1 MSVSINKPTLGG
13 VTMPFP
19 SRATIEPVEI
29 SAEQT
34 TLGGKTR
41 VDVMARKYKYTMKW
55 DYLDNVYYNAIETVV
70 NSLAAVTFVYEK
82 WPQSSSGITVIPK
95 LSGRELKLG
104 TGNEFFYSSVTL
116 ECTEVDSRI

>member
-1 MSVSINKPTLGG
+1 MSQINKPTIGG
-13 VTMPFP
+13 VTLPFP
-19 SRATIEPVEI
+19 SGASIEPI
-29 SAEQT
+29 LLSAEQT

-41 VDVMARKYKYTMKW
+41 VDVMARKYKYVMKW
-55 DYLDNVYYNAIETVV
+55 DFLDNVYYDAMEAIV

-95 LSGRELKLG
+95 LSARELKLG
-104 TGNEFFYSSVTL
+104 VGSEYFYSTVTL